1 MGYRAAGDD
10 EGMAGENNNEYKNDT
25 SEDMMEEISVS
36 VNLEIARVLK
46 IETGGG
52 SRLSDGIAARARSSS
67 ASHPGKS
74 LFRSAD

>member
-1 MGYRAAGDD
+1 MGYKAAGDD
-10 EGMAGENNNEYKNDT
+10 EGMAGENNIEYKNDT
-25 SEDMMEEISVS
+25 SEDVMEEISVS
-36 VNLEIARVLK
+36 VNLETAWVLK

-52 SRLSDGIAARARSSS
+52 TRLSDGIAACARRSS